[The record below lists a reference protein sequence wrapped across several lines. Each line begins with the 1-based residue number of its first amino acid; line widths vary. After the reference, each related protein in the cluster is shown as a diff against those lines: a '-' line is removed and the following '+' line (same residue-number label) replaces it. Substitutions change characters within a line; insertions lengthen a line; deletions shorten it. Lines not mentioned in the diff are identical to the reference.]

1 MPQASPLLTQ
11 SQYNPS
17 IPPPYPGQWPQ
28 QAPSVLSNH
37 SDNNSDFSQ
46 ILQEQWE
53 YFKFMREKEEA
64 HEQWEIWKEE

>member
-1 MPQASPLLTQ
+1 MPQASPLLAQ